1 MHQEQS
7 TGFGILSIL
16 TFLPLIGALLLLF
29 VPETFSKAIKGFAI
43 AVTIVTFGISL
54 QVLNQFQGGSYHF
67 QMVEYLPWIKD
78 LGIHYRM
85 GIDGISIWLVMLTT
99 FLMVVS
105 TIFSVYVGTRVKAYM
120 ALMLILET
128 AMLGVFLSL
137 DMILFFTFFEI
148 TLIPMYFLIAIWG
161 GDNRSYASI
170 KFFIFTAAGSIFM
183 LIGMLFLGYVQF
195 KTTGAWSF
203 SMIDIQ
209 NNVASGKFWIDFI
222 AVEPLVFWT
231 FALAFMVKCPMFPFH
246 TWLPD
251 AHTEAPTA
259 GSIILAG
266 ILLKMG
272 TYGFLRFCLPLF
284 PDAIQHQVVPIMIL
298 AVVGIVY
305 GAIVSAMQPDVK
317 RLVAYSSVSHM
328 GFVMLGIFSLT
339 QSGLMGG
346 AYQQLNH
353 GISTGALFLLIGLIY
368 ERLHTRLFK
377 DYGGLKAQMPIF
389 AALFLIVMLSS
400 VGLPGLNGFVGEFLA
415 MLGAFEASYSGQ
427 YGLNVWYSVIAG
439 TGVILAAVYL
449 LWMFQKVFYGPVT
462 NPVILKLKDLKKWE
476 IALVGS
482 LVLFVFW
489 GGLFPNTFLK
499 KMEASL
505 GATRMM
511 ALNNVR
517 SRPMWGNLA
526 MEIDPKGNLVEVAPR
541 VQNGYL
547 ENPKIIRILAP
558 ADLHYPLEDT
568 AETAAVGSPRQVS
581 LRLGR

>member
-105 TIFSVYVGTRVKAYM
+105 TIFSVYVGARVKAYM

-251 AHTEAPTA
+251 AHTEARRPA
-259 GSIILAG
+259 RS
-266 ILLKMG
+266 
-272 TYGFLRFCLPLF
+272 FWR
-284 PDAIQHQVVPIMIL
+284 
-298 AVVGIVY
+298 
-305 GAIVSAMQPDVK
+305 
-317 RLVAYSSVSHM
+317 
-328 GFVMLGIFSLT
+328 
-339 QSGLMGG
+339 
-346 AYQQLNH
+346 
-353 GISTGALFLLIGLIY
+353 
-368 ERLHTRLFK
+368 
-377 DYGGLKAQMPIF
+377 
-389 AALFLIVMLSS
+389 
-400 VGLPGLNGFVGEFLA
+400 
-415 MLGAFEASYSGQ
+415 ASC
-427 YGLNVWYSVIAG
+427 
-439 TGVILAAVYL
+439 
-449 LWMFQKVFYGPVT
+449 
-462 NPVILKLKDLKKWE
+462 
-476 IALVGS
+476 
-482 LVLFVFW
+482 
-489 GGLFPNTFLK
+489 
-499 KMEASL
+499 
-505 GATRMM
+505 
-511 ALNNVR
+511 
-517 SRPMWGNLA
+517 
-526 MEIDPKGNLVEVAPR
+526 
-541 VQNGYL
+541 
-547 ENPKIIRILAP
+547 
-558 ADLHYPLEDT
+558 
-568 AETAAVGSPRQVS
+568 
-581 LRLGR
+581 